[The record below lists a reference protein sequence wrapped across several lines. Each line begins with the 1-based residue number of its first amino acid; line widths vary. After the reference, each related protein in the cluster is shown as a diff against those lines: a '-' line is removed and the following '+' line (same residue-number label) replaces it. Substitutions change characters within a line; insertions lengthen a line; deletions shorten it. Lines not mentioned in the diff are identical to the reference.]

1 MTYQPDLPH
10 LPDRPDLPCPPY
22 QPYLS
27 NQFDP
32 TPFAP

>member
-10 LPDRPDLPCPPY
+10 LPDRPDLPCPPC